1 MFAAQPLVQS
11 EDLNPDQFR
20 TIVDMFEYAMTRY
33 ADKPA
38 FNCLGHTITYRELD
52 EASVRLAAWLKDKS
66 GLKAGDKIAIQLPN
80 LLQFPVCVIA
90 AARAGLVI
98 VNTNPLYTVR
108 EMQHQFKDSGV
119 KGVIILENFC
129 DKLEKVLPHTDIEC
143 VIVTQLADM
152 LPQPKRTLMNLAVK
166 YIKRMVP
173 AWKIP
178 AAVRWS
184 VILDQPLPVSFQKQ
198 DSGTDV
204 AIVLYTGGTTG
215 LAKGAMLTHS
225 NLIHNMMQ
233 LRSVSKPMINDASD
247 VIIAPL
253 PLYHTYAFMFHCM
266 STVYAG
272 NLNVLIPNPKDLDGL
287 IKTLK
292 SLPAIHGFVGI
303 NTLFLA
309 MCRHKDIHQVDFS
322 RMRFTGAGGM
332 ALTISVAEE
341 WQRVTGCQ
349 VFEGYGLTECSP
361 VVSVNPHDKVK
372 IGTVGVPVPGTEVM
386 AVDEEGNDVG
396 FGEKGELWIRGPQV
410 MKGYWRNEKATSES
424 MTEDGW
430 FKTGDYAVI
439 DPEGYIKIVDRKK
452 DLIIVSGFNVF
463 PSEIEEVVNSHPGV
477 AECAAIGV
485 PSDKTGEAIKLFVV
499 RRDNVLTL
507 EELTAHCRENLT
519 AYKVPKEIVFVDD
532 LPKSNVGKI
541 LRREIRDQELKS
553 RSKE

>member
-1 MFAAQPLVQS
+1 MFAARPLSQS
-11 EDLNPDQFR
+11 DDLNPDQFK
-20 TIVDMFEYAMTRY
+20 TIVEVFEYAFARHP
-33 ADKPA
+33 DKPA
-38 FNCLGHTITYRELD
+38 FTCLGHTISYRELD
-52 EASVRLAAWLKDKS
+52 RASARLAAWIKDNS
-66 GLKAGDKIAIQLPN
+66 GLKPGDRIAIQLPN
-80 LLQFPVCVIA
+80 LLQFPVSVVA

-129 DKLEKVLPHTDIEC
+129 DKLQKVLPETQIEC

-166 YIKRMVP
+166 YLKRMVP
-173 AWKIP
+173 AWSIP
-178 AAVRWS
+178 GAVKWTQALDYPAPAS
-184 VILDQPLPVSFQKQ
+184 VRVP

-225 NLIHNMMQ
+225 NLVHNMMQ
-233 LRSVSKPMINDASD
+233 LREVSKPLINDGSD

-253 PLYHTYAFMFHCM
+253 PLYHTYAFMFHCLAA
-266 STVYAG
+266 VYAG
-272 NLNVLIPNPKDLDGL
+272 NLSVLIPNPRDLDGL
-287 IKTLK
+287 IRTLK

-309 MCRHKDIHQVDFS
+309 MCRHKDISQVDFS

-372 IGTVGVPVPGTEVM
+372 IGTVGVPVPSTEVIT
-386 AVDEEGNDVG
+386 VDEEGNDVG
-396 FGEKGELWIRGPQV
+396 FGEKGELWVRGPQV

-424 MTEDGW
+424 ITPEGW

-463 PSEIEEVVNSHPGV
+463 PSEVEEVVNSHPGV

-485 PSDKTGEAIKLFVV
+485 PNEKTGEAIKLFVV
-499 RRDNVLTL
+499 RRDKILTL

-541 LRREIRDQELKS
+541 LRREIREQELKA
-553 RSKE
+553 RA